1 MLAPDAELRVT
12 GPQGTGVVRGAEQI
26 ARNAR
31 LGARPG
37 ALVHPAVVDGLPG
50 LLVTVDGQ
58 PVTVLAF
65 TVTNGAVTEIRA
77 LTDPDRLGRIV
88 PSWVA

>member
-1 MLAPDAELRVT
+1 MCSA
-12 GPQGTGVVRGAEQI
+12 GA
-26 ARNAR
+26 
-31 LGARPG
+31 GCG

-50 LLVTVDGQ
+50 LLVTMDGK

-65 TVTNGAVTEIRA
+65 TVANGVITTIRV
-77 LTDPDRLGRIV
+77 LTDPDRLAQVV